1 MVLKRQRVE
10 IEIMCETLD
19 NESSRLLSINL
30 QQDEKEDDQ
39 EVT

>member
-1 MVLKRQRVE
+1 
-10 IEIMCETLD
+10 MCETLD
-19 NESSRLLSINL
+19 NESSRLLSIHL